1 MLRTLARLLRVLN
14 SETHPAQIAG
24 AAALAAIM
32 GLTPLWSLHNLL
44 VVLLVLVLRVNLS
57 TFLVTFALFTGI
69 AYLLDPWFH
78 RLGLLLLTSEA
89 LQGGWTA
96 LYGTVLGR
104 LSGFNNTVL
113 MGSLVAALAVAI
125 VLYPLVV
132 FLVRRYRET
141 VRAWVARSRL
151 MVFLK
156 ANKFYRIYA
165 ELRG

>member
-24 AAALAAIM
+24 AVALAAVM

-44 VVLLVLVLRVNLS
+44 ILLLVLILRINLS
-57 TFLVTFALFTGI
+57 TFLVSFAVFSGI
-69 AYLLDPWFH
+69 AYLIDPWFH
-78 RLGLLLLTSEA
+78 RLGLALLTSEA
-89 LQGGWTA
+89 LQGVWTA

-113 MGSLVAALAVAI
+113 MGSLVASLAAAI
-125 VLYPLVV
+125 VLYPAMM

-141 VRAWVARSRL
+141 VREWVARSRL

-156 ANKFYRIYA
+156 ANKFYRIYS